1 MKAFEGREFRS
12 FHDDGGSLFEDIEFR
27 RCSFI
32 SSAISITRNP
42 SRRSTVR
49 RCRIISCEQRGCAID
64 TAILE
69 DVLVDGLLTHGLL
82 QTWGAVFK
90 HVTLRGRLGRI
101 MTSDRIAT
109 GTATA
114 SEQRAFDEANAA
126 YYAAVDWALDLR
138 EAEFTD
144 EPDFRGIPARLVIRD
159 PASQVVVTRER
170 AMQGT
175 WRQVDLSNTYWEA
188 YIQGMLTYGYPD
200 VVLVAPKRS
209 RRFRKLRDGLAKL
222 RDAGAAQP
230 D

>member
-1 MKAFEGREFRS
+1 MKVYEGREFRS

-32 SSAISITRNP
+32 SSAISITRKP
-42 SRRSTVR
+42 SQRSTVR
-49 RCRIISCEQRGCAID
+49 RCRVISCEQRGCAID
-64 TAILE
+64 TAVLE
-69 DVLVDGLLTHGLL
+69 DVLMEGLLTHGLL

-109 GTATA
+109 GTATPA
-114 SEQRAFDEANAA
+114 EQRAFDEANAA

-144 EPDFRGIPARLVIRD
+144 EPDFRGVPARLVIRD
-159 PASQVVVTRER
+159 PDSQVVVTRER

-175 WRQVDLSNTYWEA
+175 WRQVDLSKTYWEA
-188 YIQGMLTYGYPD
+188 YIQGMLKDGYPD
-200 VVLVAPKRS
+200 VLLVAPKRS
-209 RRFRKLRDGLAKL
+209 RRFRNLRDGLEKL
-222 RDAGAAQP
+222 RDAGATQP